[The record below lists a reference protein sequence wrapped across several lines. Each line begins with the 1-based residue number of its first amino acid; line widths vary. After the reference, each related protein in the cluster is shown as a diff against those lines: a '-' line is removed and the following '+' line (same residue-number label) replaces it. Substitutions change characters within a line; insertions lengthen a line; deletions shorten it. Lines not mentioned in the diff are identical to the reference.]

1 MQSADRA
8 CVVDQARVWMDDH
21 LSLWIGGC
29 RSRSGVAWSEKREEK
44 EDEAEESEEG
54 KIDFSAVSTVPQ
66 LVGYIILVPT
76 VSCSKYPHNYSA
88 HKQKP
93 VFIVSSSKYHII
105 KCSLANFT

>member
-1 MQSADRA
+1 MD
-8 CVVDQARVWMDDH
+8 VDQEVEWLGRRK
-21 LSLWIGGC
+21 G
-29 RSRSGVAWSEKREEK
+29 KEE